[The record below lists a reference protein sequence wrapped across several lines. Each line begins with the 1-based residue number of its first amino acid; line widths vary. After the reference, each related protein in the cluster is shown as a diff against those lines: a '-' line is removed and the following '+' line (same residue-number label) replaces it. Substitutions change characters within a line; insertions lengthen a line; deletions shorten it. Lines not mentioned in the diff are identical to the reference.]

1 VKVVPLAERAVLGA
15 LLTVPGTDITAG
27 NPRLGLTGPDVMTGW
42 LRPEDFADPWH
53 AEVYRT
59 TRALLCAGDSA
70 GPEAVGLDM
79 LRRLGP
85 TRADV
90 VRVAGLLRDVP
101 PHARPETYAVMVLE
115 ASLRRE
121 VAAQGVLLRAGALQ
135 AGLDGSARPMI
146 AISALVDNILDR
158 AADRWA
164 TATAT
169 ATATGN
175 PAPDRARR
183 APVPLRSTT
192 AGVGGALGADRL
204 LAVHPS
210 PTKGQVA
217 EHEATLI
224 AALITHPAQIGA
236 TSAWLRP
243 AALTNRTW
251 RPVYEAVLR
260 LHTYGRPLDAVT
272 VFWET
277 QRTARTAGP
286 GPDLAAGRAL
296 VERCIAI
303 QPGYAARQVAADHLR
318 LAADHAATSLYAA
331 AGNPGLDLVEVLGT
345 GHIFTE
351 ALRTGSRP
359 VDAPAGGSPRLAT
372 VHALPPAHVRRAGPV
387 AG

>member
-1 VKVVPLAERAVLGA
+1 MKVVPLAERAVLGA
-15 LLTVPGTDITAG
+15 LLTEPGSDHLAD
-27 NPRLGLTGPDVMTGW
+27 NPSSDPLVRNPVIGW

-59 TRALLCAGDSA
+59 TRALVAARDFA
-70 GPEAVGLDM
+70 GPEAVGRDM

-135 AGLDGSARPMI
+135 TCLDGSARPMI
-146 AISALVDNILDR
+146 AIAALVEDVLDR

-164 TATAT
+164 TAT
-169 ATATGN
+169 GQ
-175 PAPDRARR
+175 PQPDRAAR
-183 APVPLRSTT
+183 APVPVRSTT
-192 AGVGGALGADRL
+192 AGVGAALGADRL

-236 TSAWLRP
+236 TAAWLRP

-277 QRTARTAGP
+277 QRSARTAGP
-286 GPDLAAGRAL
+286 GPDPRAGMAL

-303 QPGYAARQVAADHLR
+303 QPGYAAGQVAADHLR

-331 AGNPGLDLVEVLGT
+331 GGNPGLDLIEVLGT
-345 GHIFTE
+345 GHIFTQ
-351 ALRTGSRP
+351 ALRTAARP
-359 VDAPAGGSPRLAT
+359 VDPPAGARPRVAT
-372 VHALPPAHVRRAGPV
+372 VHALPPAQAHRAGPV

>member
-1 VKVVPLAERAVLGA
+1 MKVVPLAERAVLGA
-15 LLTVPGTDITAG
+15 LLTVPGTDKASSG
-27 NPRLGLTGPDVMTGW
+27 PTGPEAMTGW

-53 AEVYRT
+53 AEAYRT

-146 AISALVDNILDR
+146 AISALVEDVLDR

-164 TATAT
+164 TAT
-169 ATATGN
+169 GQ
-175 PAPDRARR
+175 PQPGGARR
-183 APVPLRSTT
+183 APVPLRSST

-224 AALITHPAQIGA
+224 AALITHPAQVGA

-260 LHTYGRPLDAVT
+260 LHTYGRRPLDAVT

-277 QRTARTAGP
+277 QRAARTAGP
-286 GPDLAAGRAL
+286 GPDPRAGMAL
-296 VERCIAI
+296 VERCVTV

-318 LAADHAATSLYAA
+318 LAADRTAESLYTAA
-331 AGNPGLDLVEVLGT
+331 ANAGLDLNDVLGT
-345 GHIFTE
+345 GHILTE
-351 ALRTGSRP
+351 ALRMGARP
-359 VDAPAGGSPRLAT
+359 LEVASDRTRVAT
-372 VHALPPAHVRRAGPV
+372 VHVLPAPHARRAGPV